1 MNYVERH
8 FGDWARDTA
17 HLSMLEDGAYNRLC
31 DLYYVR
37 ETPLPEDFSAC
48 CRLARATSKPERDA
62 VAVVLK
68 EFFRSTQDGWRHK
81 RCDAEIERYTS
92 GNPEREVKKAN
103 EDNRMKRHREER
115 SALFKRLTDAGHH
128 AVWNIPVAD
137 LRKMVEQ
144 LPATPPATAAVTE
157 PATAPATPATATH
170 SPLPTPHSPLPT
182 SHFPKRENLGGD
194 SVCCSTLRDL
204 PTSAAKATPAAS
216 RTPRGQRLP
225 QDWALPKAW
234 GDEAMAEFSGW
245 TVEKV
250 RLEAAKFRDHWVAKA
265 GKDAVKM
272 DWNATWRN
280 WCRSDI
286 AHRDDAK
293 PFRNGHHVS
302 GGHNG
307 HGPKTPEQ
315 IALRN
320 AEAKRLLG
328 FAVEIPSPL
337 EILHDVRE

>member
-1 MNYVERH
+1 MTRQRIN
-8 FGDWARDTA
+8 GNAAST
-17 HLSMLEDGAYNRLC
+17 LSQRRINSNPTSSQRRVNVGSVSVQQKC
-31 DLYYVR
+31 S
-37 ETPLPEDFSAC
+37 LPSDS
-48 CRLARATSKPERDA
+48 LIPDSLIPDS
-62 VAVVLK
+62 L
-68 EFFRSTQDGWRHK
+68 
-81 RCDAEIERYTS
+81 IL
-92 GNPEREVKKAN
+92 NPE
-103 EDNRMKRHREER
+103 
-115 SALFKRLTDAGHH
+115 G
-128 AVWNIPVAD
+128 
-137 LRKMVEQ
+137 
-144 LPATPPATAAVTE
+144 
-157 PATAPATPATATH
+157 
-170 SPLPTPHSPLPT
+170 
-182 SHFPKRENLGGD
+182 NLGGD
-194 SVCCSTLRDL
+194 SVCCSTLSDL
-204 PTSAAKATPAAS
+204 PTSAAKAPPAAS

-286 AHRDDAK
+286 AHRDDVK

-320 AEAKRLLG
+320 AEAMRLLG
-328 FAVEIPSPL
+328 ITLPPPKPPL
-337 EILHDVRE
+337 EYVDA